1 MAESCLGWRWGMGQK
16 ITSYAHWIP
25 LCFTSFTEAELWQRE
40 DDHLNYKIF
49 PCHLWSRFFFPE
61 SHIFLRDFC
70 AVCLQQC
77 WRLGAQVATAPHGLR
92 REKGAQPEWQK
103 NCNPD
108 VAKKIPHFFPNIC
121 PGQQD
126 CEKRGDKEMDWDK
139 FYKVLSSAFSHETK
153 LIHFLLRQLWL
164 WNHLLK
170 EKYIKITGRSFL
182 LTRRHQL

>member
-1 MAESCLGWRWGMGQK
+1 MFGLSLCIRYILTFFSSIVLRLCIFFGPNIQLYPP
-16 ITSYAHWIP
+16 TSW
-25 LCFTSFTEAELWQRE
+25 
-40 DDHLNYKIF
+40 
-49 PCHLWSRFFFPE
+49 
-61 SHIFLRDFC
+61 DFC
-70 AVCLQQC
+70 
-77 WRLGAQVATAPHGLR
+77 
-92 REKGAQPEWQK
+92 KPEWQK

-153 LIHFLLRQLWL
+153 LIHFLLRQLWW

-170 EKYIKITGRSFL
+170 EKYIKITGRSLL
-182 LTRRHQL
+182 LTRHTMAEVRQLLFILASI